1 MGSVILNWV
10 PELQSVL
17 TSYRKRG
24 LKEVVFDVLGL
35 PPSLNHHHKPVLRIS
50 RAGKRYIGQRLSDE
64 AKGFREAVFVSL
76 LRFRGHSI
84 MQFPDIKKVP
94 AAAVVAFE
102 SPRWVCKNGK
112 ARCIDIDNLTKELF
126 DAIQLATGLKDELIW
141 HVHAFKVASER
152 EITTVHLFSLGGTML
167 A

>member
-17 TSYRKRG
+17 VSYRNRA
-24 LKEVVFDVLGL
+24 LKETVFDVPCL
-35 PPSLNHHHKPVLRIS
+35 PPSLNHHHRPALRIS
-50 RAGKRYIGQRLSDE
+50 KAGKRYIGQVLTEE
-64 AKGFREAVFVSL
+64 ARGFRSAVAL
-76 LRFRGHSI
+76 ILKPARFKEG
-84 MQFPDIKKVP
+84 PV
-94 AAAVVAFE
+94 AAVIAFE

-112 ARCIDIDNLTKELF
+112 ARRADMDNLTKELF
-126 DAIQLATGLKDELIW
+126 DAIQLATGLRDELIW

-167 A
+167 G